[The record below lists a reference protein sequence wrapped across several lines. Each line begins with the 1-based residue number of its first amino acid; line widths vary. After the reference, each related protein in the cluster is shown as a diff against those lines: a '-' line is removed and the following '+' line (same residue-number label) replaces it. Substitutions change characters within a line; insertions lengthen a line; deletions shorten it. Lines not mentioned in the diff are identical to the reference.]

1 VSLELLTVAQVAEL
15 FGVAPRTVTRWVRSG
30 RLSAIR
36 TLGGHHRFFADEV
49 LHLLEGVPL
58 EARESGVEAVV
69 LPFPAERLRSRL
81 RRGYEA

>member
-1 VSLELLTVAQVAEL
+1 MPLDLLTAAQVAEL

-49 LHLLEGVPL
+49 LRLLEGVAD
-58 EARESGVEAVV
+58 EAFESGLEAVV
-69 LPFPAERLRSRL
+69 LPFPER
-81 RRGYEA
+81 RRGRPRA

>member
-49 LHLLEGVPL
+49 LHLLEGVP
-58 EARESGVEAVV
+58 AGESGVEAVV

-81 RRGYEA
+81 RRGNEA